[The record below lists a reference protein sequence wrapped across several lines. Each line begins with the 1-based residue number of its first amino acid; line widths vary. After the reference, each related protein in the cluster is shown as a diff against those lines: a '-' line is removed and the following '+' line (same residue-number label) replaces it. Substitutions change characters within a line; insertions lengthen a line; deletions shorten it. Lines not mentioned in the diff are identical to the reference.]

1 MRSEAL
7 SPQAAL
13 ARRKILA
20 ALLSAIMW
28 SGSVGS
34 AACADGPQLEN
45 PNTIGDRYVRS
56 VHRPRPMALRVN
68 ARALGRMGFR
78 YEHGFGVPQSYDAA
92 ADYYARGAE
101 GGDAFAQCG
110 LGLSYDRGHGVPQ
123 NFVLSYKWLDLAAA
137 RASRRERHFYLR
149 LRDAVASKM
158 SLDQVV
164 EGQRLA
170 LQWTAEHW

>member
-1 MRSEAL
+1 MRSES
-7 SPQAAL
+7 SPQAGFATGKL
-13 ARRKILA
+13 LA
-20 ALLSAIMW
+20 ALLAVIAWSA
-28 SGSVGS
+28 GVGS
-34 AACADGPQLEN
+34 AAGADGPPLGN
-45 PNTIGDRYVRS
+45 PNTIGGQYVRS
-56 VHRPRPMALRVN
+56 VHRPRPMAWRVN

-101 GGDAFAQCG
+101 GGDAFSQCG

-123 NFVLSYKWLDLAAA
+123 NFVLSYKWLNLAAA
-137 RASRRERHFYLR
+137 RAPRRDRDFYLR